1 MRTFSVYLI
10 LFATKKRL
18 FCKDTT
24 KIKRPLNIK
33 VWIWLMFVKKNFWHT
48 YKDKNK
54 RQKHISVHTHASV
67 SCDRISYVVKWTN
80 LQQDKFNFRW
90 MFNTSQR
97 IWCLI
102 SFGWQWYLWQKHE
115 FETIQN
121 LQNYRLAHSSKVLPK
136 ISGRQQLPSVDSYP
150 QFKVFSFVFSIV
162 TQNVSYLNRR
172 KKRSLTC
179 LLIELFNDG
188 CTKVYVCNKSTY
200 LELSK
205 SYTNS
210 SEASIA
216 SRLLCINVIIGLL
229 FDILEFNSIR
239 NMCLCNREKL
249 IY

>member
-1 MRTFSVYLI
+1 MMPYLSWLTMI
-10 LFATKKRL
+10 SLTETR
-18 FCKDTT
+18 
-24 KIKRPLNIK
+24 
-33 VWIWLMFVKKNFWHT
+33 IWNYSKPSKSSFTSFVKGSAKNQWKTTVAFSLF
-48 YKDKNK
+48 
-54 RQKHISVHTHASV
+54 IS
-67 SCDRISYVVKWTN
+67 
-80 LQQDKFNFRW
+80 
-90 MFNTSQR
+90 
-97 IWCLI
+97 
-102 SFGWQWYLWQKHE
+102 
-115 FETIQN
+115 TIQS
-121 LQNYRLAHSSKVLPK
+121 LFFCVL
-136 ISGRQQLPSVDSYP
+136 
-150 QFKVFSFVFSIV
+150 SIV

-216 SRLLCINVIIGLL
+216 SRLLCINVILGLL

-239 NMCLCNREKL
+239 NIIFLMCLCNRKKL

>member
-1 MRTFSVYLI
+1 MR
-10 LFATKKRL
+10 
-18 FCKDTT
+18 
-24 KIKRPLNIK
+24 
-33 VWIWLMFVKKNFWHT
+33 
-48 YKDKNK
+48 DKNTYPY
-54 RQKHISVHTHASV
+54 THASV
-67 SCDRISYVVKWTN
+67 SCDRILYVVKWTN

-102 SFGWQWYLWQKHE
+102 SLGWQWYLWQKHE

-121 LQNYRLAHSSKVLPK
+121 LQNHPLPHSSKGSTKNQWKTTVAFSLFISTIQSLFFCVL
-136 ISGRQQLPSVDSYP
+136 
-150 QFKVFSFVFSIV
+150 SIV

-205 SYTNS
+205 RYTNS
-210 SEASIA
+210 SKRYLIST
-216 SRLLCINVIIGLL
+216 LFCIKCHNRFIIWYIGV
-229 FDILEFNSIR
+229 R
-239 NMCLCNREKL
+239 
-249 IY
+249 